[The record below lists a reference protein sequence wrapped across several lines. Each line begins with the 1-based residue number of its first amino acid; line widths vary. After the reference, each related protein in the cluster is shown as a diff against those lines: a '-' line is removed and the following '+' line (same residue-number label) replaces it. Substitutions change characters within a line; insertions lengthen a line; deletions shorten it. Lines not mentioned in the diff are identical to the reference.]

1 MSVTLRN
8 EILPTDLTAMMRWLA
23 NPHVAHNLNEH
34 RQITAELRQIY
45 DARLPVLTPLFNQG
59 GRFWMIDRSPE
70 RPVGFLRAVYGAEKS
85 VEMVIAIGDEALWGR
100 GLGKKALREALKE
113 IFLVMRK
120 ESILVHIKHGNTR
133 SHNLF
138 VNSGFSFI
146 KERKE
151 TTQYRLTME
160 AYLHS
165 EKDKREETLFIA

>member
-85 VEMVIAIGDEALWGR
+85 VEMVIAIGDEALWGH
-100 GLGKKALREALKE
+100 GLGKKALQAALKE
-113 IFLVMRK
+113 IFLDMRK
-120 ESILVHIKHGNTR
+120 ASILVHIKHGNTR

-138 VNSGFSFI
+138 MNSGFSFVQ
-146 KERKE
+146 ERMQ
-151 TTQYRLTME
+151 TTQYVLTFDR
-160 AYLHS
+160 YLHPDQ
-165 EKDKREETLFIA
+165 EKNLFIA